1 MKQETIRVTG
11 MSCAHCEARLEKT
24 LSALPGV
31 KSCAAD
37 ARRGEV
43 RVAYELSLIHISWVL
58 GAILTAVCY
67 RWGNWRNKGITKE
80 TADIAAETDSCLAP
94 EE

>member
-43 RVAYELSLIHISWVL
+43 RVAYEA
-58 GAILTAVCY
+58 GAM
-67 RWGNWRNKGITKE
+67 
-80 TADIAAETDSCLAP
+80 DTDSLAAAIRDAGYGVV
-94 EE
+94 